1 MAGGW
6 NMEERK
12 GIQSFPPINLSK
24 TALSNL
30 EAEESKYWGY
40 QEMELGNNNNPIRVA
55 TLWLLWIPWILPT
68 QQPKWTVLEVGPRT
82 SSISIT

>member
-1 MAGGW
+1 
-6 NMEERK
+6 MEERK

-24 TALSNL
+24 TGLSNL

-55 TLWLLWIPWILPT
+55 TLWLLWIPWVLPI
-68 QQPKWTVLEVGPRT
+68 QQAK
-82 SSISIT
+82 